1 MERTLT
7 KIKWVRTL
15 LALFFAII
23 LTSFGVVF
31 FIHANLG
38 SDTITVFFNGIQRTF
53 SLSLGISSLI
63 YNVLAL
69 SLACILSFKDIGWTS
84 IIYALSTGFFM
95 DLFDPF
101 IAPLHLEDGSL
112 VIRLLMVCLGQL
124 CIIVSFSLL
133 IRYGSGMDQL
143 DAIAYGLNRRLHIA
157 YPIIRTLIDIILL
170 VCGFLMGGVVGVGS
184 IIAMS
189 TTGIGI
195 NTCLKFMDYL
205 KKKKMHHSN
214 MRVTIG
220 I

>member
-1 MERTLT
+1 MVRIL
-7 KIKWVRTL
+7 IKPKLIRTL

-23 LTSFGVVF
+23 LTGIGVVL

-38 SDTITVFFNGIQRTF
+38 SDTITVFFNGIQKTF
-53 SLSLGISSLI
+53 SLSLGVSSLI
-63 YNVLAL
+63 YNILAL
-69 SLACILSFKDIGWTS
+69 SLACVLSFKDIGWTS
-84 IIYALSTGFFM
+84 IVYALSTGFFM

-101 IAPLHLEDGSL
+101 IAALRIEQSTLML
-112 VIRLLMVCLGQL
+112 RLLVVCLGQL

-170 VCGFLMGGVVGVGS
+170 VCGFLMQGVVGIGS

-195 NTCLKFMDYL
+195 NAFLKLMDCLNQ
-205 KKKKMHHSN
+205 KKIHHDN
-214 MRVTIG
+214 MRVNERY
-220 I
+220 